1 MAELTTKKNDK
12 SVEDFIASV
21 DNKTRRADAESIN
34 EIMRV
39 ATGEAGSMWGD
50 RMVGFGSYDYTYA
63 SGHSGS
69 WFATGFSP
77 GKRNLTVYFMPGFER
92 YSNLMSKL
100 GKFKTGKSCM
110 YINKL
115 ADVDEEVLKELITIS
130 FREMTGVG
138 ESKQ

>member
-12 SVEDFIASV
+12 SVKDFIASV

-34 EIMRV
+34 EIMRA
-39 ATGEAGSMWGD
+39 ATGETGSMWGD

-77 GKRNLTVYFMPGFER
+77 GKRNLTVYVMPGFER

-100 GKFKTGKSCM
+100 GKFKTGKSCL

-115 ADVDEEVLKELITIS
+115 ADVDADVLKELITTS
-130 FREMTGVG
+130 FREMTGVR